1 LYIVDLI
8 LTLGNKTLCEICNS
22 KTMKKRHKKVE
33 KEAQAVVPGGSG
45 EQQHHE
51 GSGEHNETH
60 VEEKPHTQ
68 TEPSPTTPSQGEFN
82 ECSSHTST
90 QCFHSLSLFF

>member
-33 KEAQAVVPGGSG
+33 KEVPVVVAPTD
-45 EQQHHE
+45 QQPHHE
-51 GSGEHNETH
+51 GSGDHNETH
-60 VEEKPHTQ
+60 VEEMPPQATP
-68 TEPSPTTPSQGEFN
+68 EPAPPQGEFN
-82 ECSSHTST
+82 ECYPPPSVSI
-90 QCFHSLSLFF
+90 SLFSN